1 MWDGKSELEKFF
13 WFWISFGFV
22 GYLRVLMCLSSC
34 IWYFLGVL
42 GSKWV
47 GNRVF
52 FFFAKTKTLA
62 QILNDLPITSLF
74 FLKKIKRQTTY
85 HLSLNK
91 QKKIKLVQICR
102 FRLKNPTPEPL
113 RLDPSTWVS
122 LLLFIIVCHK
132 YGHWDF
138 YVKNMGKLAFCF
150 SMNIGK
156 LMIRDFYIFF
166 VLNI

>member
-1 MWDGKSELEKFF
+1 VWDGKSKLEKFF

-47 GNRVF
+47 GNQVF
-52 FFFAKTKTLA
+52 FFLQKQKPWLKFLMTFE
-62 QILNDLPITSLF
+62 SLRYF
-74 FLKKIKRQTTY
+74 FKKKIKRQTTY
-85 HLSLNK
+85 H
-91 QKKIKLVQICR
+91 KKIKLVQICR